1 MLLWQKI
8 YIKLSLKKLELVLF
22 RGKSLNHFLFLCTL
36 NKLKQILE
44 KNFLKFFLEN
54 VNNIFYIGNS

>member
-36 NKLKQILE
+36 N
-44 KNFLKFFLEN
+44 FLKFFLEN